1 MPLHGR
7 YKPMEQKEKANVL
20 IGIKMEPNSDHLT
33 TIWVHKNHPLMKSV
47 SADDSKIVVLID
59 NSKNN

>member
-1 MPLHGR
+1 
-7 YKPMEQKEKANVL
+7 MEQKEKANVL